1 MRSECRYSTQELEQL
16 LTDRESDL
24 VERKRS
30 PADRSAIRKNICAFA
45 NDLPGHGKPGV
56 IFVGLEDDGRC
67 ADLTITDEM
76 LRILSQMGSDGNI
89 LPLPTM
95 TVERRTIAGC
105 EMIVVTVAPS
115 LEPPVRYQGR
125 VFVKVGPTVRVAS
138 ADEERRLA
146 ERRRAADLPFNM
158 RPAPGASLEDLDLDY
173 LRSQYLPRA
182 IAPDVL
188 EENTRPLEQQLQ
200 SLRLLQSHRPTYGAL
215 IAFGRDPQ
223 GWVPGAYVQFL
234 RLDGT
239 AVTDPIRDQKH
250 LTGRLEDVLVR
261 LDELLDI
268 NVSVRTD
275 VTSAPREVARPD
287 YPVVALQQ
295 FVRNAVMHRA
305 YEGTNAP
312 ARVYWF
318 SDRVE
323 IDNPGGLYGQ
333 VNEENFGTG
342 VTDYRN
348 PLLAEIMHHLGF
360 AQRFGLGIPLAR
372 RELEK
377 NGNPPPEFLF
387 QPSRTTVIVR
397 PAP

>member
-146 ERRRAADLPFNM
+146 ERRRAADLPFDM

-188 EENTRPLEQQLQ
+188 EENTRPLEQHLQ